1 MASRNLTWVTEFI
14 LMGVSDQPE
23 LQMPLFFVF
32 LVIYGLTVAGN
43 LRNLG
48 MILLI
53 KIDSRLHTPMYF
65 FLSNLSLV
73 DFCYSSVIAPNM
85 LVNFWVENPVISFN
99 ECATQFFF
107 FGSFAGIEG
116 FLLAVMAYDR
126 YVAICKPLLYTVL
139 MSPHLSALLVL
150 VTYLAG
156 FINAAIHTG
165 FTFQLS
171 FCHSNVINHFFCD
184 IPPLLK
190 LSCSDTHVN
199 EIVIF
204 AFASFNELSC
214 LLMILVSYLYILA
227 AILRIH
233 SAEGRY
239 KTFSTCASHLM
250 AVTIFFGT
258 ILFMYLRPSSSY
270 SMDEDKVV
278 SVFYTVVI
286 PMLNP
291 LIYSLR
297 NKEVKASLHKIFQT
311 TSFCFS
317 TSNHQTTGF

>member
-1 MASRNLTWVTEFI
+1 MKNFTPVSGFI
-14 LMGVSDQPE
+14 LLGFKDHPE
-23 LQMPLFFVF
+23 LQCLLFVLF
-32 LVIYGLTVAGN
+32 LLIYMITVVG
-43 LRNLG
+43 NLG

-53 KIDSRLHTPMYF
+53 KIDSHLHTPMYF

-85 LVNFWVENPVISFN
+85 LINFWVENPVISFN

-139 MSPHLSALLVL
+139 MFPHLSALLVL
-150 VTYLAG
+150 ATYLSG
-156 FINAAIHTG
+156 FVNASIHTG

-171 FCHSNVINHFFCD
+171 FCCSNIINHFYCD

-190 LSCSDTHVN
+190 LSCSDAHVN
-199 EIVIF
+199 EVVIF

-214 LLMILVSYLYILA
+214 LLLILVSYLYILA

-233 SAEGRY
+233 SAEGRH
-239 KTFSTCASHLM
+239 KAFSTCASHL
-250 AVTIFFGT
+250 VVTTIFFGT
-258 ILFMYLRPSSSY
+258 ILFMYLHPSSSY
-270 SMDEDKVV
+270 SMDQD
-278 SVFYTVVI
+278 
-286 PMLNP
+286 
-291 LIYSLR
+291 
-297 NKEVKASLHKIFQT
+297 
-311 TSFCFS
+311 
-317 TSNHQTTGF
+317 

>member
-1 MASRNLTWVTEFI
+1 MKNHTTVTEFI
-14 LMGVSDQPE
+14 LLGFRDHPE
-23 LQMPLFFVF
+23 LQCLLFVAF
-32 LVIYGLTVAGN
+32 LIVYMITVVG
-43 LRNLG
+43 NLG

-53 KIDSRLHTPMYF
+53 RIDSHLHTPMYF

-85 LVNFWVENPVISFN
+85 LVNFWMENPVISFN

-107 FGSFAGIEG
+107 FGSFAGTEG

-126 YVAICKPLLYTVL
+126 YVAICKPLLYTVM
-139 MSPHLSALLVL
+139 MSPHLNVLLVL
-150 VTYLAG
+150 ATYLAG

-165 FTFQLS
+165 LTFRLS
-171 FCHSNVINHFFCD
+171 FCYSNIINHFFCD
-184 IPPLLK
+184 TPSLLK

-204 AFASFNELSC
+204 IFASFNELSC
-214 LLMILVSYLYILA
+214 LLTILISYVYILA
-227 AILRIH
+227 AILKIH
-233 SAEGRY
+233 SSEGRH
-239 KTFSTCASHLM
+239 KAFSTCASHLM
-250 AVTIFFGT
+250 LVTIFFGT

-270 SMDEDKVV
+270 SMDQDKVV

-297 NKEVKASLHKIFQT
+297 NKEVKSSLGKTLGAQILNILLKVIHLRLLFT
-311 TSFCFS
+311 
-317 TSNHQTTGF
+317 

>member
-1 MASRNLTWVTEFI
+1 MSNFTTVSEFI
-14 LMGVSDQPE
+14 LLGFRDHPE
-23 LQMPLFFVF
+23 IQCLLFVVF
-32 LVIYGLTVAGN
+32 LVVYMITVVG
-43 LRNLG
+43 NLG

-85 LVNFWVENPVISFN
+85 LVNFWVDNPVISFN
-99 ECATQFFF
+99 ACATQFFF

-139 MSPHLSALLVL
+139 MSPHLSSLLVL
-150 VTYLAG
+150 ATYSAG

-171 FCHSNVINHFFCD
+171 YCRSNVINHFFCD
-184 IPPLLK
+184 TPPLLK
-190 LSCSDTHVN
+190 LSCSDTHIN

-239 KTFSTCASHLM
+239 KAFSTCASHLT

-270 SMDEDKVV
+270 SMDQDKVV
-278 SVFYTVVI
+278 SVFYTVII

-297 NKEVKASLHKIFQT
+297 NKEVKASLSKIFQT
-311 TSFCFS
+311 TSFHFS
-317 TSNHQTTGF
+317 T

>member
-1 MASRNLTWVTEFI
+1 MKNHTTVTEFI
-14 LMGVSDQPE
+14 LLGFRDHPE
-23 LQMPLFFVF
+23 LQCLLFVAF
-32 LVIYGLTVAGN
+32 LIVYMITVVG
-43 LRNLG
+43 NLG

-53 KIDSRLHTPMYF
+53 RIDSRLHTPMYF

-85 LVNFWVENPVISFN
+85 LVNFWMENPVISFN

-107 FGSFAGIEG
+107 FGSFAGTEG

-126 YVAICKPLLYTVL
+126 YVAICKPLLYTVR
-139 MSPHLSALLVL
+139 MSPHLNVLLVL
-150 VTYLAG
+150 TTYLAG

-165 FTFQLS
+165 LTFCLS
-171 FCHSNVINHFFCD
+171 FCYSNIINHFFCD
-184 IPPLLK
+184 ILPLLK
-190 LSCSDTHVN
+190 LSCSNTHVN

-204 AFASFNELSC
+204 IFASFNELSC
-214 LLMILVSYLYILA
+214 LLMILISYLYILA
-227 AILRIH
+227 AILKIH
-233 SAEGRY
+233 SSEGRH
-239 KTFSTCASHLM
+239 KAFSTCASHLM
-250 AVTIFFGT
+250 VVTIFFGT

-270 SMDEDKVV
+270 SMDQDKVV

-297 NKEVKASLHKIFQT
+297 NKEVKSSLGKIFKT
-311 TSFCFS
+311 TSFYFS
-317 TSNHQTTGF
+317 T

>member
-1 MASRNLTWVTEFI
+1 
-14 LMGVSDQPE
+14 
-23 LQMPLFFVF
+23 
-32 LVIYGLTVAGN
+32 
-43 LRNLG
+43 
-48 MILLI
+48 
-53 KIDSRLHTPMYF
+53 MYF

-73 DFCYSSVIAPNM
+73 DFCYSSVIVPKM
-85 LVNFWVENPVISFN
+85 LVNFWAKNPVISFN

-116 FLLAVMAYDR
+116 FLLAVMAYGR
-126 YVAICKPLLYTVL
+126 YVAICKPLLYTVM
-139 MSPHLSALLVL
+139 MSPHLNVLLVL
-150 VTYLAG
+150 ATYLAG

-165 FTFQLS
+165 FTFRLS

-184 IPPLLK
+184 TPPLLK
-190 LSCSDTHVN
+190 LSCSDTHIN

-214 LLMILVSYLYILA
+214 LLMILISYFYILL
-227 AILRIH
+227 AILKIH
-233 SAEGRY
+233 SAEGRH
-239 KTFSTCASHLM
+239 KAFSTCASHLL

-270 SMDEDKVV
+270 SMDQDKVV

-297 NKEVKASLHKIFQT
+297 NKEVKASIHKI
-311 TSFCFS
+311 CKL
-317 TSNHQTTGF
+317 